1 LERRRCRARILPASV
16 AVATAIGAA
25 LAAVSGCGRKGDPL
39 PPQIRRADA
48 TRDLAVF
55 QEGPEAVLS
64 WSYPSMTSAGGP
76 LPDLEAVE
84 VWRAP
89 IPLGQEPLGTTAQ
102 DRAMRNRLLEAQG
115 EKIALL
121 DAAGL
126 DDATRG
132 PSLTLRDDL
141 DAWRAVHGAEQPVV
155 LWYAV
160 RTFCCGGRPSEYSN
174 IARLVPQL
182 PPAAPQELVARPERE
197 GIRLSWLAA
206 GNTTTIV
213 ERSADGQEWTAA
225 TAEPVA
231 VPEFLDARAQQGRQW
246 SYRLRAVGKSD
257 GEGRVIG
264 EPGPVVAVDHP
275 DIYPPAPPSDVVCLP
290 EEARISLRW
299 QAARDAAGYRIER
312 RVGGGEWQV
321 LVDLHRGAEFADEA
335 PPAGAL
341 TYAVRAVD
349 EAGNRSEPAECAALQ
364 GISR

>member
-1 LERRRCRARILPASV
+1 MATCAIV
-16 AVATAIGAA
+16 AV
-25 LAAVSGCGRKGDPL
+25 LLVLPGCGRKGDPL

-48 TRDLAVF
+48 TRDLTVF

-64 WSYPSMTSAGGP
+64 WSYPAMTSAGGP

-89 IPLGQEPLGTTAQ
+89 IPLGQEPLGTTAE

-115 EKIALL
+115 ERIALL
-121 DAAGL
+121 GQTAL

-160 RTFCCGGRPSEYSN
+160 RTICCGGRPSEYSN
-174 IARLVPQL
+174 IGRLAPQL
-182 PPAAPQELVARPERE
+182 PPPPPQDLVARPERE
-197 GIRLSWLAA
+197 GIRLSWLST

-213 ERSADGQEWTAA
+213 ERSDDGQQWDPV

-231 VPEFLDARAQQGRQW
+231 VPELLDARAQQGRQW
-246 SYRLRAVGKSD
+246 SYRLRAVAKAD
-257 GEGRVIG
+257 GEGRVVG
-264 EPGPVVAVDHP
+264 EPGPVVAVDYP
-275 DIYPPAPPSDVVCLP
+275 DLYAPAPPTELVCLP

-299 QAARDAAGYRIER
+299 QATRDAAGYRIER
-312 RVGGGEWQV
+312 RVGSGEWEV
-321 LVDLHRGAEFADEA
+321 LVELHRGAEVADEA
-335 PPAGAL
+335 PPVGTL

-349 EAGNRSEPAECAALQ
+349 AAGNRSEPAQCTALQ
-364 GISR
+364 GITR